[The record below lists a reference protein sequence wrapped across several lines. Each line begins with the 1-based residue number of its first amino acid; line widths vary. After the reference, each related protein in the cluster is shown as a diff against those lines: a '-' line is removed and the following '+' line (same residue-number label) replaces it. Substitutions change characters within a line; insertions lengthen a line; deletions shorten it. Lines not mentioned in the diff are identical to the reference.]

1 MIRRPPRSTQSRS
14 SAASDV
20 YKRQT
25 WCKDS
30 HGLFDYESKALDIK
44 RFFVEQSSS
53 ILREGEDILIVP
65 RSINRENSSSP
76 HRKRLLSVTGKSTP
90 REEQFYIDPSEIQHE
105 EGKHNEVYLIVRSLK
120 NADGAQRGFT
130 LVPGQVIKLGRMEFR
145 VIECCYRNR
154 EITKL
159 ETDLDQER
167 EFRQS
172 TSQATPEAANSP
184 VCRICLVEDDS
195 DHKLIAPCKCRGSCE
210 YVHLSCFQYWFKS
223 KIQTKEYNNAWN
235 FHWKKLECEVCQ
247 DPIPRLFKMGG
258 ERHELFNLKRPQD
271 TPYLILE
278 SITKEKKAGR
288 AIHVLRVGEEGVKL
302 GRGHQCDVRI
312 GDISVSRL
320 HAEIKYQNDSFL
332 ITDNNSK
339 FGTLVLLQEPY
350 LIREEKVAVQVGRT
364 VITFVMRPRS
374 SLTKPKVP
382 KQQKTQALRN
392 IPGGAQFNVIDV
404 EHLSPSQGVPIE
416 TENIRILEPT
426 RMIDRRME
434 EEPMPQN
441 NAPQMPVLPVLFPG
455 HGQQLNDPQNLI
467 LNQINQLFMA
477 NYLNGLNGGFLPPS
491 TKGPFN

>member
-1 MIRRPPRSTQSRS
+1 
-14 SAASDV
+14 
-20 YKRQT
+20 
-25 WCKDS
+25 
-30 HGLFDYESKALDIK
+30 
-44 RFFVEQSSS
+44 
-53 ILREGEDILIVP
+53 
-65 RSINRENSSSP
+65 
-76 HRKRLLSVTGKSTP
+76 
-90 REEQFYIDPSEIQHE
+90 
-105 EGKHNEVYLIVRSLK
+105 
-120 NADGAQRGFT
+120 
-130 LVPGQVIKLGRMEFR
+130 MEFR

-382 KQQKTQALRN
+382 KQQKTQVCL
-392 IPGGAQFNVIDV
+392 
-404 EHLSPSQGVPIE
+404 
-416 TENIRILEPT
+416 
-426 RMIDRRME
+426 
-434 EEPMPQN
+434 
-441 NAPQMPVLPVLFPG
+441 
-455 HGQQLNDPQNLI
+455 
-467 LNQINQLFMA
+467 
-477 NYLNGLNGGFLPPS
+477 
-491 TKGPFN
+491 